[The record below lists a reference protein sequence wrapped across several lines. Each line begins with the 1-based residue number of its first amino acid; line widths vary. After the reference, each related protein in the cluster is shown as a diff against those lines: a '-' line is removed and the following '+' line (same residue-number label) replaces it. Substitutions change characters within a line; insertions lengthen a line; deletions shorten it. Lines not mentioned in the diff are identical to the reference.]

1 MDQIDP
7 EKVLSFLIVTKRSK
21 INNAELCQIWHES
34 KSSHIEMLLEAFE
47 FVMNF
52 YKLMVQTVYKGMLVQ
67 NMRFESELCS
77 RAVVLLEY
85 NFD

>member
-1 MDQIDP
+1 
-7 EKVLSFLIVTKRSK
+7 
-21 INNAELCQIWHES
+21 
-34 KSSHIEMLLEAFE
+34 MLLEAFE

-77 RAVVLLEY
+77 QAVVLLEY